1 MNGVEQLK
9 KRVSGALLWNTFEAF
24 LYQGVLLGHQLM
36 LYFVADKTV
45 FGAQGALFASAYL
58 LISIFN
64 FSLDSAMTSCFLEIT
79 QNKNR
84 FGLFLK
90 RYFFTQTFFLLTG
103 SIALIMTASFVTL
116 PARFV
121 FFKDPIWGF
130 IMVLFIASEGTKK
143 NLRALLHLAFKNKA
157 TASIEVINIV
167 SYVGIIWLLYFL
179 GISFSLPML
188 TIPFVII
195 SLCTNTILLKKLYDY
210 YQTLPPSN
218 KIIQKD
224 FHTSFL
230 QTRGFLYINELSRS
244 LFSTNFLLPFFA
256 CFNGLL
262 EAGTAALINTITHS
276 VTFFIQKIFGPSG
289 AALFANAKQ
298 LSFKNKQSA
307 FAFLQQ
313 KTIFALGS
321 LLLFCCINIQPFI
334 VFKIGSQSVF
344 HWTLLYTFFLSHFLE
359 NIFVV
364 YEKLFIAEGKAHY
377 ITFCNGLSF
386 IGCILVATFLYGS
399 PLITIL
405 ICFMLLRF
413 GAFIG
418 LALCA
423 KKIWGVS
430 FLKT

>member
-36 LYFVADKTV
+36 LYFVADKAL

-79 QNKNR
+79 QSKKS
-84 FGLFLK
+84 FKVFLN
-90 RYFFTQTFFLLTG
+90 RYFFPQIYLLLTG
-103 SIALIMTASFVTL
+103 SIALIVTTSFSTL
-116 PARFV
+116 PAQLS
-121 FFKDPIWGF
+121 FFKDPFWSC
-130 IMVLFIASEGTKK
+130 IMLLFIASEGTKK
-143 NLRALLHLAFKNKA
+143 NVRALLHLAFKNKT
-157 TASIEVINIV
+157 TASIEVLNIL
-167 SYVGIIWLLYFL
+167 SYVGIIWALYFS

-188 TIPFVII
+188 AVPFVVI
-195 SLCTNTILLKKLYDY
+195 SLLTNTILLVKLYDY
-210 YQTLPPSN
+210 YQTLPPANETIPNNFN
-218 KIIQKD
+218 KD
-224 FHTSFL
+224 FL

-262 EAGTAALINTITHS
+262 QAGTATLINAITHS

-313 KTIFALGS
+313 KTIVALSS

-334 VFKIGSQSVF
+334 TFKIGSQSVY

-364 YEKLFIAEGKAHY
+364 YEKIVYSRRK
-377 ITFCNGLSF
+377 
-386 IGCILVATFLYGS
+386 S
-399 PLITIL
+399 PLHNYL
-405 ICFMLLRF
+405 
-413 GAFIG
+413 
-418 LALCA
+418 
-423 KKIWGVS
+423 
-430 FLKT
+430 